1 MQSLPPLNLAPPLSP
16 LQLYRLQA
24 AKHNRR
30 LLAYL
35 GLAAVIHAVGVWV
48 LLFGYPKLNRFNQAA
63 KDAPTP
69 IDFVYINPQT
79 ESRPAEPPPT
89 ARKSQ
94 VNSTAGKQAA
104 PQRPIQAGR
113 SQPAAALLQPSRQAS
128 APSPALPAQT
138 PSQRA
143 PVPSPVLPS
152 PRQTV
157 PASPLPPTSTAQPAT
172 QPSAT
177 QPSATQPTTAQPD
190 RSSPYRLSSNQGLGN
205 QLNAARV
212 GTGSNV
218 DAVQDAR
225 WGSYLASVSS
235 AVDAQWQSKN
245 QIVASS
251 IRQTILRLRIER
263 AGGLMHVDLVQ
274 PSGDDLADQAAIE
287 AVKAAAPFAPLPQD
301 AEEQVLNINFTF
313 TLTPSNLQPSS
324 QPSSQRMGQ

>member
-1 MQSLPPLNLAPPLSP
+1 MQSLPPLNLAPLLSP

-24 AKHNRR
+24 PKQNRR

-35 GLAAVIHAVGVWV
+35 GLAVVIHAMGAGG
-48 LLFGYPKLNRFNQAA
+48 LLFGYLKFDRLNQAA
-63 KDAPTP
+63 KDLPTP
-69 IDFVYINPQT
+69 IDFVYIEPH

-94 VNSTAGKQAA
+94 ANSTAGKQAV
-104 PQRPIQAGR
+104 PQRLIQTGS
-113 SQPAAALLQPSRQAS
+113 SQPAPSLLQPSLRPS
-128 APSPALPAQT
+128 APAPSAQT
-138 PSQRA
+138 PSQQA
-143 PVPSPVLPS
+143 PVPSPTPAPLS
-152 PRQTV
+152 SSRRQIAPV
-157 PASPLPPTSTAQPAT
+157 PASPVPPTSTAQPSTTQPLAT
-172 QPSAT
+172 QSSIT
-177 QPSATQPTTAQPD
+177 QPA
-190 RSSPYRLSSNQGLGN
+190 RSSPYRLSSNRGLSN
-205 QLNAARV
+205 QLNSARV
-212 GTGSNV
+212 GTGSDV

-225 WGSYLASVSS
+225 WGRYLASVSS

-313 TLTPSNLQPSS
+313 TLTPANLQPSL
-324 QPSSQRMGQ
+324 QRVGQ